1 VPELKVSAPKKWK
14 LAEKSSEKTKTQ
26 DMSKQTTNPSSSV
39 VGVSEILKVMI
50 ESFPFTSLSTL
61 GLELKSLL
69 QKKETSSTADGR
81 DGGQKK
87 RHMMYILQAIEQT
100 LPPASTNKAAKPT
113 DVEATVAA
121 EEENLTTTLSKI
133 DRLISDV
140 VVEKEVA
147 ATVSDKGKK
156 IEETSS
162 EGVNFDLRHLG
173 GQQLSEENISELK
186 EFVISY
192 DYQPGS
198 MLFGR
203 VDE

>member
-1 VPELKVSAPKKWK
+1 
-14 LAEKSSEKTKTQ
+14 
-26 DMSKQTTNPSSSV
+26 
-39 VGVSEILKVMI
+39 
-50 ESFPFTSLSTL
+50 
-61 GLELKSLL
+61 
-69 QKKETSSTADGR
+69 
-81 DGGQKK
+81 
-87 RHMMYILQAIEQT
+87 MMYILQAIEQT